1 MKKLT
6 LMIAW
11 VVVLSGSAT
20 ASDTSS
26 LSPISIDPE
35 KVTVAGMSAGAQM
48 AHQLHIAYPEIFS
61 GAALLAGGPFGCA
74 GGSLATA
81 MARCMSKVE
90 GSLPVEQFVEEIGTA
105 VSAGQLGDSS
115 QLADDKVWVFH
126 GTLDTVVA
134 TEQSDA
140 LVQLYGALTDESQI
154 KYVNNVVATHTFPT
168 LLNGNACDVVAS
180 PFVSACNYDAAG
192 ESLQFLYG
200 GLESPAENVATDLI
214 EVALPNAGQAGLLE
228 SAYVFIPEFCRGEA
242 ANCRAQMVLHG
253 CNQSSAQIGTS
264 FIMQSDY
271 LGWAEANHLVLAF
284 PQVAVAASNPY
295 ACWDWWGYSG
305 ADYRWREGKQMKVLA
320 DWMLAL
326 EKP

>member
-1 MKKLT
+1 MKKQT
-6 LMIAW
+6 LVIAW
-11 VVVLSGSAT
+11 IVAISGSAS
-20 ASDTSS
+20 ASDTNFIG
-26 LSPISIDPE
+26 PISISPE

-48 AHQLHIAYPEIFS
+48 AHQLHMAYPEIFS
-61 GAALLAGGPFGCA
+61 GAVLLAGGPFGCA

-81 MARCMSKVE
+81 MSRCMSKVE

-105 VSAGQLGDSS
+105 ASAGQLGDLS

-140 LVQLYGALTDESQI
+140 LVKLYGAFTDENQI
-154 KYVNNVVATHTFPT
+154 KYVNDVVATHTFPT
-168 LLNGNACDVVAS
+168 LVNGNACDVVAS

-200 GLESPAENVATDLI
+200 ELEPPVENIATGLT
-214 EVALPNAGQAGLLE
+214 EVALPNAEQAGLSA
-228 SAYVFIPEFCRGEA
+228 SAYVFIPEFCSNEGA
-242 ANCRAQMVLHG
+242 ACKAQMVLHG
-253 CNQSSAQIGTS
+253 CNQSSVQIGTS
-264 FIMQSDY
+264 FITESDY
-271 LGWAEANHLVLAF
+271 LGWAEVNHIVLAF

-295 ACWDWWGYSG
+295 ACWDWWGYTG
-305 ADYRWREGKQMKVLA
+305 AGYRWRDGKQMKVLA